1 MKLNVYTDGG
11 SRGNPGI
18 SGLGVA
24 IFAADGKPVERRYKG
39 LGVMT
44 NNQAEY
50 WGAYY
55 GLKRA
60 IELGADE
67 VAMFLDSE
75 LVVHQLSGKWK
86 IKDAGLRELASN
98 VATMTAGWGGKVSYT
113 AVRRE
118 KNTVAD
124 ELANKAMDEQ
134 DGRVRE

>member
-1 MKLNVYTDGG
+1 MLAVYTDGG

-24 IFAADGKPVERRYKG
+24 IFDTDGRPVERRYKG

-75 LVVHQLSGKWK
+75 LVVNQLSGRWK
-86 IKDAGLRELASN
+86 IKDAGLREIAGK
-98 VATMTAGWGGKVSYT
+98 VATMTAGWGGKVTYT

-124 ELANKAMDEQ
+124 ELANKGLRDANS
-134 DGRVRE
+134 GTR